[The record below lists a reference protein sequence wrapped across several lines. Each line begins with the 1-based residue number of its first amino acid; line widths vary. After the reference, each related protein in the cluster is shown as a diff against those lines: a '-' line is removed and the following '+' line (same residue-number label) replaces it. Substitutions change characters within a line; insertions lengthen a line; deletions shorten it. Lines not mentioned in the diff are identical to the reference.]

1 MRIPDHELAWSA
13 LPLFFSL
20 ETSLPMGGPGLVLTF
35 DYGNFFSSCRVVWLT
50 SSSRVD
56 SAMRSSSISLLTRAS
71 VAWLD
76 SCFGSFL
83 CLLARCHECKGIT
96 GQFGTGLAV
105 SALFSYRAVLN
116 SLYQSAKCSISNVKH
131 RAPMTRLEGWTIEDE
146 QCQKIGGGYKAVKFR
161 FLLFL
166 WMEPT
171 FYLR

>member
-1 MRIPDHELAWSA
+1 
-13 LPLFFSL
+13 
-20 ETSLPMGGPGLVLTF
+20 MGGSGLVLTF
-35 DYGNFFSSCRVVWLT
+35 DYGSFSSFCRVVWLT
-50 SSSRVD
+50 SFPRVD
-56 SAMRSSSISLLTRAS
+56 SAIRGSSISFLTRAS

-76 SCFGSFL
+76 SWFGSFL
-83 CLLARCHECKGIT
+83 RILARCHECKGIT
-96 GQFGTGLAV
+96 GQFGTELAV
-105 SALFSYRAVLN
+105 SAMFSYRAVLN

-146 QCQKIGGGYKAVKFR
+146 QCQKIGGGYEALKSR